1 MLPALAHIETWIFDL
16 DNTLYPASAN
26 LFAQIDARMS
36 EYVGRLLAVPHE
48 EAVRIQK
55 HFFHTHGT
63 TLSGLMRE
71 HAVEPREFY
80 GFVHDVDMEVLAE
93 DRRLVAA
100 IAGLPGRKLV
110 FTNGDDAYARRVLA
124 KLGLSESFEAIHDI
138 EACGFIPK
146 PDPAAYDMMCRR
158 QRVAPA
164 TALFMD
170 DMARNLAPAKAL
182 GMTTVWVDNGSEQGP
197 HAAAP
202 DFIDF
207 AVGDPAGWLE
217 TILREE

>member
-1 MLPALAHIETWIFDL
+1 MTPALAHIETWIFDL

-36 EYVGRLLAVPHE
+36 AYIRRLLDVPHG

-71 HAVEPREFY
+71 HEVSPQDFY
-80 GFVHDVDMEVLAE
+80 GFVHDIDMEVLAE
-93 DRRLVAA
+93 DRRLVDA
-100 IAGLPGRKLV
+100 IAALPGRKLV
-110 FTNGDDAYARRVLA
+110 FTNGDERYARKVLA

-138 EACGFIPK
+138 EACGFVPK
-146 PDPAAYDMMCRR
+146 PDPAAYRSMCER
-158 QRVAPA
+158 QRVAPE

-182 GMTTVWVDNGSEQGP
+182 GMTTVWIDNGSEQGP
-197 HAAAP
+197 AVAAP

-207 AVGDPAGWLE
+207 AVGDPAGWLHG
-217 TILREE
+217 ILGEI